1 MLVLLRPWTSTALDL
16 EMIGIACAFGEQRTS
31 VDGNP
36 SLLPSASTRTDQA
49 DSS

>member
-31 VDGNP
+31 VGGNP